1 MKKSPTWHRLN
12 RLIVGLAFSLAA
24 STSVSWA
31 AGQTVGAVTSVQPS
45 ATIAPAGE
53 APAVVTLNSD
63 VSMADIVRTDVN
75 GFVKIEFKDGSML
88 TVNPGSNVTIDEYVY
103 DSSTNAGTLVMSVG
117 SGVARFVSGSMK
129 KENIRIRTSTATMGL
144 RG

>member
-1 MKKSPTWHRLN
+1 MKTTARHRLN
-12 RLIVGLAFSLAA
+12 AFVLGMAFSFAA
-24 STSVSWA
+24 ATSASWA
-31 AGQTVGAVTSVQPS
+31 AGSPVGAVKSVEPQ
-45 ATIAPAGE
+45 ATIAPAGKD
-53 APAVVTLNSD
+53 PAVVTLNNG

-88 TVNPGSNVTIDEYVY
+88 TVNPGSKLTIDEYVY

-117 SGVARFVSGSMK
+117 SGVARFVSGKMK
-129 KENIRIRTSTATMGL
+129 KEDIKIKTTTATMGL

>member
-1 MKKSPTWHRLN
+1 MKTTTGHRLN
-12 RLIVGLAFSLAA
+12 ALILGLALSFAA

-31 AGQTVGAVTSVQPS
+31 AGPHVGAVKSVEPQ
-45 ATIAPAGE
+45 ATIAPAGKE
-53 APAVVTLNSD
+53 PAVVTLNNG

-88 TVNPGSNVTIDEYVY
+88 TVNPGSNLTIDEYVY

-117 SGVARFVSGSMK
+117 SGVARFVSGSMR
-129 KENIRIRTSTATMGL
+129 KENIRIRTTTATMGL

>member
-1 MKKSPTWHRLN
+1 MTFTTWLRRK
-12 RLIVGLAFSLAA
+12 RLILGVALSLAA
-24 STSVSWA
+24 STSASWA
-31 AGQTVGAVTSVQPS
+31 AGQTVGAVTSVEPA
-45 ATIAPAGE
+45 ATIAPAGKE
-53 APAVVTLNSD
+53 PAVVTLNSG

-75 GFVKIEFKDGSML
+75 GFVRIEFKDGSML

-117 SGVARFVSGSMK
+117 SGVARFVSGNMK
-129 KENIRIRTSTATMGL
+129 KDNIRIRTSTATMGL

>member
-1 MKKSPTWHRLN
+1 MKTTASHRLTAFI
-12 RLIVGLAFSLAA
+12 LGMAFSFAA
-24 STSVSWA
+24 ATSVSWA
-31 AGQTVGAVTSVQPS
+31 AGSSVGAVTTVQPS
-45 ATIAPAGE
+45 ATIAPAGKP
-53 APAVVTLNSD
+53 PAVVTLNSG

-88 TVNPGSNVTIDEYVY
+88 TVNPGSQLTIDEYVY

-117 SGVARFVSGSMK
+117 SGVARFVSGKMK
-129 KENIRIRTSTATMGL
+129 KEDIKIKTMTATMGL